1 METALYLILLFCL
14 LGPSLTLPLLDTSL
28 KANIKDDEHPGDNN
42 IFSNI
47 MKANQGSR
55 RLRKQGDIAIKTR
68 RNAIDCPEC
77 LWPKSSDGIVYV
89 PYTVSSQYSDDEVSV
104 ITKAMEEYNGLT
116 CLQFTPRTNEDN
128 YVSIQS
134 LDGCWSFIGLYGG
147 SQAVSLMKG
156 FCVYNGAVQHELT
169 HALGFYHEQCRS
181 DRDDYVTIMYQYISP
196 EDKVNFDKAD
206 TNNLG
211 VVYDYSSIMHYGSNA
226 FSNTSGENT
235 IVPHPNP
242 NVTLGQSYG
251 LSNLDVLK
259 INRLYG
265 CDVCSTLLSASNG
278 TLTSVNYPSNY
289 QNNANCVWLIRTP
302 SDQVT
307 LKFDAFKVQQST
319 GCIKDYIRVYDG
331 ATRSA
336 PMILDKTC
344 GTGRVPVMI
353 ASTNHMLVEFVTD
366 NAITATGFKASYST
380 VKCGG
385 TFYTPSRNITTPNY
399 PNSYP
404 PNLDCQFLITAPP
417 FYKVALNISDFFL
430 EMSSTCKYDYL
441 EIYNGDSMNA
451 PKMGSSK
458 YCGYQIFNVMV
469 SDGRSMLLR
478 FYSDDAV
485 QMYGFK
491 ASYTFVP
498 SV

>member
-1 METALYLILLFCL
+1 MSLCTLNLLL
-14 LGPSLTLPLLDTSL
+14 LT
-28 KANIKDDEHPGDNN
+28 DDEPPGDNN

-89 PYTVSSQYSDDEVSV
+89 PYTVSSQYKLQPALRDLHMDPMCNFPCPDTPIPCPQNAHSPPQNATFPVPMVSPLRYLCPFRV
-104 ITKAMEEYNGLT
+104 VVGFPPF
-116 CLQFTPRTNEDN
+116 FTPILAIR
-128 YVSIQS
+128 
-134 LDGCWSFIGLYGG
+134 LG
-147 SQAVSLMKG
+147 KG
-156 FCVYNGAVQHELT
+156 WD
-169 HALGFYHEQCRS
+169 RS
-181 DRDDYVTIMYQYISP
+181 ES
-196 EDKVNFDKAD
+196 K
-206 TNNLG
+206 
-211 VVYDYSSIMHYGSNA
+211 S

-242 NVTLGQSYG
+242 NVTLGQGYG
-251 LSNLDVLK
+251 LSNLDVL
-259 INRLYG
+259 N
-265 CDVCSTLLSASNG
+265 TLLSASNG

-289 QNNANCVWLIRTP
+289 QNNTNCVWLIRTP
-302 SDQVT
+302 SNQVT
-307 LKFDAFKVQQST
+307 LKFDAFNVQQST

-399 PNSYP
+399 PKSYR

-417 FYKVALNISDFFL
+417 FFKVALNISDFFL

-451 PKMGSSK
+451 PKMGKSK

-478 FYSDDAV
+478 FYSDDSV

-491 ASYTFVP
+491 ASYTFALWCQTSFCAPLFCQPPNEV
-498 SV
+498 